1 MHFQDPI
8 KKTIKL
14 TRKHLHDSG
23 YSVLKPLSRCTCELL
38 GPLEEDYVVETI
50 FIVML
55 IIYSFHF
62 YFPCGEL
69 WNFPED

>member
-1 MHFQDPI
+1 M
-8 KKTIKL
+8 
-14 TRKHLHDSG
+14 HDSW
-23 YSVLKPLSRCTCELL
+23 YWVLKSLSRRICELL
-38 GPLEEDYVVETI
+38 GLLEEDYVVTTI

-62 YFPCGEL
+62 YFPSSEL